1 MKEKIIGF
9 FTDVTKEMS
18 KVTWPKKEELRES
31 TIVVMVVVSGHC
43 GLRLRR
49 GLCCLN
55 RSPNDSLSTRRR
67 AVDKKWYVVRT
78 YSGHENK
85 VKAYIENEIAQA
97 GLAEMVGSVVV
108 PSEKV
113 FEVKDGKKKSKTRTF
128 FPGYILIEAV
138 LDKTT
143 QHIILNTPSVISFVG
158 PRNAPAPLQA
168 SEVRRLIGRIE
179 ERKEVEVIEVPFR
192 VGDAVKVMEGPFN
205 NFSGFVQEVNEE
217 KMKVKVMVSI
227 FGRKTPVELDFSQ
240 VELEK

>member
-1 MKEKIIGF
+1 M
-9 FTDVTKEMS
+9 
-18 KVTWPKKEELRES
+18 
-31 TIVVMVVVSGHC
+31 
-43 GLRLRR
+43 
-49 GLCCLN
+49 
-55 RSPNDSLSTRRR
+55 
-67 AVDKKWYVVRT
+67 DKKWYVVRT

-85 VKAYIENEIAQA
+85 VKAYIESEIAQA
-97 GLAEMVGSVVV
+97 GLADRVTSVIV

-143 QHIILNTPSVISFVG
+143 SHIILNTPSVISFV
-158 PRNAPAPLQA
+158 PQNNAPAPLQA
-168 SEVRRLIGRIE
+168 SEVRRLIGKIE
-179 ERKEVEVIEVPFR
+179 ERKDVEVIEVPFKS
-192 VGDAVKVMEGPFN
+192 GDAVKVTDGPFN

-217 KMKVKVMVSI
+217 KMKLKVMVSI

>member
-1 MKEKIIGF
+1 
-9 FTDVTKEMS
+9 
-18 KVTWPKKEELRES
+18 
-31 TIVVMVVVSGHC
+31 
-43 GLRLRR
+43 
-49 GLCCLN
+49 
-55 RSPNDSLSTRRR
+55 
-67 AVDKKWYVVRT
+67 VDKKWYVVRT

-97 GLAEMVGSVVV
+97 GLTERVSSVIV

-143 QHIILNTPSVISFVG
+143 THIILNTPSVISFV
-158 PRNAPAPLQA
+158 PNNAPAPLQA
-168 SEVRRLIGRIE
+168 SEVRRLIGKIE
-179 ERKEVEVIEVPFR
+179 ERKDIEVIEVPFKS
-192 VGDAVKVMEGPFN
+192 GDAVKVTDGPFN

-217 KMKVKVMVSI
+217 KMKLKVMVSI